1 MVQLVQLMQI
11 HFTGTKPIFE
21 EIVDQIKLY
30 IEMGILKPQEKLPS
44 VRELALSLTINPNTV
59 MRAFLALTDM
69 GYLVTLPKKGI
80 YVAEE
85 KSWRKEKV
93 ELPSYVEKA
102 LTDLL
107 ASGISIDQIETAIE
121 KLKKE
126 KKQ

>member
-1 MVQLVQLMQI
+1 MQI

-21 EIVDQIKLY
+21 EIVDQVKLY

-59 MRAFLALTDM
+59 MRAYLALTDL
-69 GYLVTLPKKGI
+69 GYLVSLPKKGI

-85 KSWRKEKV
+85 KDWKKEKV
-93 ELPSYVEKA
+93 EPRSYVEEA
-102 LTDLL
+102 LTELL
-107 ASGISIDQIETAIE
+107 SSGVSISQIEDAIT

-126 KKQ
+126 KSND

>member
-1 MVQLVQLMQI
+1 MQI

-59 MRAFLALTDM
+59 MRAYLALTDL
-69 GYLVTLPKKGI
+69 GYLVSLPKKGI

-85 KSWRKEKV
+85 KDWKKEKV
-93 ELPSYVEKA
+93 EPRSYVEEA
-102 LTDLL
+102 LINLL

-126 KKQ
+126 KKQCIT

>member
-1 MVQLVQLMQI
+1 MQI

-59 MRAFLALTDM
+59 MRAYLALTDL
-69 GYLVTLPKKGI
+69 GYLVSLPKKGI

-85 KSWRKEKV
+85 KDWKKEKV
-93 ELPSYVEKA
+93 EPRSYVEEA
-102 LTDLL
+102 LIELL

>member
-1 MVQLVQLMQI
+1 MQI

-59 MRAFLALTDM
+59 MRAYLALTDM
-69 GYLVTLPKKGI
+69 GYLVSLPKKGI
-80 YVAEE
+80 YVAPEE
-85 KSWRKEKV
+85 NRKKEEEV
-93 ELPSYVEKA
+93 DLLSSYVEKT
-102 LTDLL
+102 LTELL
-107 ASGISIDQIETAIE
+107 ASGIGISQIEDALQ

-126 KKQ
+126 KSND

>member
-1 MVQLVQLMQI
+1 VQLVQLMQI

-93 ELPSYVEKA
+93 ELPSYVEEA
-102 LTDLL
+102 LINLL
-107 ASGISIDQIETAIE
+107 ASGVSIDQIETAIE

>member
-1 MVQLVQLMQI
+1 MQI

-59 MRAFLALTDM
+59 MRAYLALTDL
-69 GYLVTLPKKGI
+69 GYLVSLPKKGI

-85 KSWRKEKV
+85 
-93 ELPSYVEKA
+93 
-102 LTDLL
+102 
-107 ASGISIDQIETAIE
+107 GIGVRIETDVVVADTPINLMPDMPVEIE
-121 KLKKE
+121 EIEALMN
-126 KKQ
+126 

>member
-1 MVQLVQLMQI
+1 MQI

-44 VRELALSLTINPNTV
+44 VRELALSLSINPNTV
-59 MRAFLALTDM
+59 MRAYLALTDM

-85 KSWRKEKV
+85 RKWKKAV
-93 ELPSYVEKA
+93 DLPDYVENT
-102 LTDLL
+102 LNDLL
-107 ASGISIDQIETAIE
+107 ASGISISQIEIAIE

>member
-1 MVQLVQLMQI
+1 MQI

-59 MRAFLALTDM
+59 MRAYLALTDM

-102 LTDLL
+102 LIDLL